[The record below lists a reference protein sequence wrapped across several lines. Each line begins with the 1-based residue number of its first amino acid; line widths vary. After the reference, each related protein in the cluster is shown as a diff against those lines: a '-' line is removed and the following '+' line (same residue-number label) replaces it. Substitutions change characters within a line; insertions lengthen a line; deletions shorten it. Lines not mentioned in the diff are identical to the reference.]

1 MRTPELIPQRIVIVG
16 TTGSGKT
23 TLAKRLAR
31 ILDAPRVEL
40 DALHWEPNWTE
51 ATAEVFQ
58 ERVREAI
65 AGDRWVLDG
74 NYTGKLGFMTFEA
87 ADTLIWLDYA
97 FPRVFSRLFIRTV
110 RRRIHREEL
119 WNGNR
124 ERLRSHFFT
133 KDSLFLWAVKSQWRH
148 RRIYVERFAQPEF
161 AHLRVVRLHSPKE
174 TERYIAAVAPTANRA

>member
-1 MRTPELIPQRIVIVG
+1 MRAPELTPQRIVIVG

-23 TLAKRLAR
+23 TLAKRLAG
-31 ILDAPRVEL
+31 ILDMPRVEL

-65 AGDRWVLDG
+65 AGERWVVDG
-74 NYTGKLGFMTFEA
+74 NYTGKLGYMTFEA
-87 ADTLIWLDYA
+87 ADTLLWLDYA
-97 FPRVFSRLFIRTV
+97 FSRVFTRLFIRTM

-124 ERLRSHFFT
+124 EKLRSHLFT
-133 KDSLFLWAVKSQWRH
+133 KDSLFLWAVKSHWRH
-148 RRIYVERFAQPEF
+148 RKSYVDRFAQPEF
-161 AHLRVVRLHSPKE
+161 AHLRVVRLYSPEE
-174 TERYIAAVAPTANRA
+174 TERFVRTLARAASH